1 MFFVNLEGL
10 DFKLTLDCLA
20 YFVDLSVNLK
30 YKGEILCKKYI
41 YIIED
46 PLPRLITYISIYP

>member
-1 MFFVNLEGL
+1 MFFVNLVSL

-30 YKGEILCKKYI
+30 YKGEILCKKKKKKYI
-41 YIIED
+41 YI
-46 PLPRLITYISIYP
+46 YIYI

>member
-1 MFFVNLEGL
+1 MFFVNLVSL

-30 YKGEILCKKYI
+30 YKGEILCKKKKYI
-41 YIIED
+41 YI
-46 PLPRLITYISIYP
+46 